1 MPIRTTR
8 AQVTFK
14 APFSLPELDG
24 LQRAGT
30 YVVETEE
37 EVIEGNQHTVYLR
50 VATVLQINA
59 LGSTRFVTIDP
70 TALEAALERD
80 AATVDLG
87 R

>member
-8 AQVTFK
+8 TQVIFK

-30 YVVETEE
+30 YNVETEE

-50 VATVLQINA
+50 LATVLQIDS

-70 TALEAALERD
+70 AGLEAALERD
-80 AATVDLG
+80 AETSLP
-87 R
+87 RH